1 MADAPTDKPTAV
13 ADAAPAAEDKGPSK
27 RALEKAAK
35 KAAAKAKK
43 AEHALRPKEPKEPK
57 AQAKSSNAEPAK
69 PVSIFTEGWLRR
81 IYDEKPVQ
89 PVRSRF
95 PPEPNGYLHIGHC
108 KAIAVNF
115 GFAKHHKGVC
125 FLRYDDTNP
134 EKEEEKYFT
143 SILDIIKWLGFEP
156 HQVTYSSDNFERL
169 YELAEEL
176 IRKDKA
182 YVCHCSREEVNRQRG
197 GPDNRGARYACEH
210 RTRPVEESLAEFRA
224 MRDGKYKPGE
234 AYLRMK
240 QSLTDPN
247 EGNPQMW
254 DLPAY
259 RVVEKNHHHR
269 TGDRWKIYPTY
280 DFTHCLC
287 DAFEEISH
295 SLCTTE
301 FQQSRISYDWLLE
314 QLGMKVPKSEEKGPM
329 QREYGRLNVGGTIL
343 SKRRILMLVEGAKVE
358 KKNPDGTVEEKI
370 IPPAVRGWD
379 DPRLYTL
386 VALRRRGIPA
396 KALLNFVEE
405 LGVTDALTEI
415 QPFRLESSI
424 RKFLER
430 TVPRQMLVLDPVKVV
445 IEDFAA
451 EDDVEITVPYDPK
464 GAIPGERK
472 VKLGKEVYIDRS
484 DFREV
489 DDPEYR
495 RLAPNKVVGLY
506 NVPFPIRATTFSKD
520 ESGKVTEIR
529 ATKAAW
535 TTEKTKTHIQWVDA
549 ATAVPVTARQ
559 YNSLFKS
566 ESPNTLD
573 WKTGGYADDLNPE
586 SEVIHKDAVIERGIK
601 DLIKEHSLDISSSSD
616 NLIRF
621 QALRTAYFC
630 VDTDSTEDNIV
641 LNQIVS
647 LREDKAK

>member
-1 MADAPTDKPTAV
+1 MAEPSAPAASKDPA
-13 ADAAPAAEDKGPSK
+13 AAPAEEKGPSK

-43 AEHALRPKEPKEPK
+43 AESKAEVALRPKENKQP
-57 AQAKSSNAEPAK
+57 AAK
-69 PVSIFTEGWLRR
+69 PAAAPPVNIFTEGWLKRT
-81 IYDEKPVQ
+81 YEEKPVKE
-89 PVRSRF
+89 VRSRF

-156 HQVTYSSDNFERL
+156 YKITHSSDNFDKL

-176 IRKDKA
+176 IRKDGA
-182 YVCHCSREEVNRQRG
+182 YVCHCSREEVNKQRG
-197 GPDNRGARYACEH
+197 GPDHTLARYACSH
-210 RTRPVEESLAEFRA
+210 RTRPIEESITEFRA
-224 MRDGKYKPGE
+224 MRDGKYKAGE

-240 QSLTDPN
+240 QSLDDPK

-259 RVVEKNHHHR
+259 RVIENNHHHR
-269 TGDRWKIYPTY
+269 TGDKWRIYPTY
-280 DFTHCLC
+280 DFTHCIC
-287 DAFEEISH
+287 DALEGITH
-295 SLCTTE
+295 SMCTTE

-314 QLGMKVPKSEEKGPM
+314 KLDMKVPKSEEKGPM

-343 SKRRILMLVEGAKVE
+343 SKRRILMLVEGAKAE
-358 KKNPDGTVEEKI
+358 KKNADGTVETRT
-370 IPPAVRGWD
+370 IPPSVRGWD

-405 LGVTDALTEI
+405 LGVTDGLTEI
-415 QPFRLESSI
+415 QPIRLESSI
-424 RKFLER
+424 RKHLER
-430 TVPRQMLVLDPVKVV
+430 TVPRQMLVLDPIKII
-445 IEDFAA
+445 IEDFAD
-451 EDDVEITVPYDPK
+451 EDNQEVTIPYDPK
-464 GAIPGERK
+464 GGIPGERK
-472 VKLGKEVYIDRS
+472 VQMGKEIYIDRA
-484 DFREV
+484 DFREE
-489 DDPEYR
+489 DSPEYF
-495 RLAPNKVVGLY
+495 RLAPNKAVGLY
-506 NVPFPIRATTFSKD
+506 NYPFPIRATTFSKD
-520 ESGKVTEIR
+520 ASGKVTEVR
-529 ATKAAW
+529 AVKA
-535 TTEKTKTHIQWVDA
+535 TGEKSKAYIQWVDA
-549 ATAVPVTARQ
+549 ATGIPVIARQ

-573 WKTGGYADDLNPE
+573 WKTGGWADDLNPN
-586 SEVIHKDAVIERGIK
+586 SEVTFEHAVIERGLK
-601 DLIKEHSLDISSSSD
+601 GLIKEHTLNPSGASD
-616 NLIRF
+616 DLVRF
-621 QALRTAYFC
+621 QGMRTAYFC
-630 VDTDSTEDNIV
+630 VDVESTEDKIV

-647 LREDKAK
+647 LREDKSK

>member
-1 MADAPTDKPTAV
+1 MATPTEATASTP
-13 ADAAPAAEDKGPSK
+13 PAEEKGPSK

-43 AEHALRPKEPKEPK
+43 AEHALRPKENT
-57 AQAKSSNAEPAK
+57 KSSNAEPAS
-69 PVSIFTEGWLRR
+69 VFSEGWLRR
-81 IYDEKPVQ
+81 VYEEKPVKD
-89 PVRSRF
+89 VRSRF

-115 GFAKHHKGVC
+115 GFARHHKGVC

-156 HQVTYSSDNFERL
+156 YQITYSSDNFDKL
-169 YELAEEL
+169 YELAEQL
-176 IRKDKA
+176 IEKDGA
-182 YVCHCSREEVNRQRG
+182 YVCHCSREEVNMQRG
-197 GPDNRGARYACEH
+197 GPDNRGPRYACEH
-210 RTRPVEESLAEFRA
+210 RSRPIPESIAEFRA
-224 MRDGKYKPGE
+224 MRDGKYKAGE

-259 RVVEKNHHHR
+259 RVIEKNHHHR
-269 TGDRWKIYPTY
+269 TGEKWRIYPTY
-280 DFTHCLC
+280 DFTHCIC
-287 DAFEEISH
+287 DALEGITH

-314 QLGMKVPKSEEKGPM
+314 QLDMKVPKSEEKGPM
-329 QREYGRLNVGGTIL
+329 QREYGRLNLGGTIL
-343 SKRRILMLVEGAKVE
+343 SKRRILMLVEGTTIE
-358 KKNPDGTVEEKI
+358 KKKEDGTVVSRS
-370 IPPAVRGWD
+370 IPPSVRGWD

-386 VALRRRGIPA
+386 VALRRRGIPS

-405 LGVTDALTEI
+405 LGVNDALTEI
-415 QPFRLESSI
+415 QPPRLESSI
-424 RKFLER
+424 RKHLER
-430 TVPRQMLVLDPVKVV
+430 TVARQMLVLDPIKVV
-445 IEDFAA
+445 IEDFGA
-451 EDDVEITVPYDPK
+451 EDDQELIVPYDPK

-472 VKLGKEVYIDRS
+472 VKLGRELYIDRT
-484 DFREV
+484 DFREE
-489 DDPEYR
+489 DSPEYF

-506 NVPFPIRATTFSKD
+506 NVPFPICATSFSKD
-520 ESGKVTEIR
+520 GNGRVTEI
-529 ATKAAW
+529 KAIKAVG
-535 TTEKTKTHIQWVDA
+535 EKPKTYIQWVDA
-549 ATAVPVTARQ
+549 ATAVPVKARQ

-566 ESPNTLD
+566 DSPNALD
-573 WKTGGYADDLNPE
+573 WKTGGWADDLNPE
-586 SEVIHKDAVIERGIK
+586 SEIIFENAVIEGGIK
-601 DLIKEHSLDISSSSD
+601 GLIKAHTLNPSGSSD
-616 NLIRF
+616 DLIRF

-630 VDTDSTEDNIV
+630 VDVDSTEDKIV

-647 LREDKAK
+647 LREDKSK